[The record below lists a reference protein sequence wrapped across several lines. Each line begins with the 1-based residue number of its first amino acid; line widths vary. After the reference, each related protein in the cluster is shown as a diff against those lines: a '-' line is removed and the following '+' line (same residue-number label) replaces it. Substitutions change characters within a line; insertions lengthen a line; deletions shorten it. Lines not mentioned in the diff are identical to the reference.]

1 MAKKETITEIRE
13 KPGMSNA
20 GKYKNVKAKDFCG
33 PNGTY
38 PVNTL
43 KRARA
48 ALSYSKFASDPG
60 DIVSCVH
67 KKYPEL
73 AKKDSDDKKKKAPTA
88 YGSGPLFNKPPYKV
102 GELMGEDDIM
112 ANKQAKKYG
121 AQGLSEI
128 KEDDKSQF
136 MVELKDNE
144 YPSGVG
150 PKNLYPGPKPNI
162 ARDTIRPPKGKKK
175 FETMFDQKYIDRVN
189 NPNY

>member
-1 MAKKETITEIRE
+1 MAKKETITKIRK

-43 KRARA
+43 KRAKA
-48 ALSYSKFASDPG
+48 ALSYSKFASNPG

-88 YGSGPLFNKPPYKV
+88 YGSGPLFNKPPKYKK
-102 GELMGEDDIM
+102 GDLMSEDDIM
-112 ANKQAKKYG
+112 ENEQARQYG
-121 AQGLSEI
+121 PQNLSEI
-128 KEDDKSQF
+128 KEDDKGQF
-136 MVELKDNE
+136 IVELKENE
-144 YPSGVG
+144 YPANVG
-150 PKNLYPGPKPNI
+150 PTKNQTVDGTSHMYPGPEFGVS
-162 ARDTIRPPKGKKK
+162 RDTIRPKKGKY
-175 FETMFDQKYIDRVN
+175 F
-189 NPNY
+189 

>member
-73 AKKDSDDKKKKAPTA
+73 AKKESDDKKKKAPVA
-88 YGSGPLFNKPPYKV
+88 YGSGPLFSTNPPYKV
-102 GELMGEDDIM
+102 GEAIGQDDYANITGSYDVQALEDMG
-112 ANKQAKKYG
+112 K
-121 AQGLSEI
+121 I
-128 KEDDKSQF
+128 KEDKKSQYIVRNKRDEKTDQF
-136 MVELKDNE
+136 TNKM
-144 YPSGVG
+144 
-150 PKNLYPGPKPNI
+150 
-162 ARDTIRPPKGKKK
+162 DTIRPPKGQKK

>member
-102 GELMGEDDIM
+102 GEAIGQDDYANITGSYDVEALEDMGKI
-112 ANKQAKKYG
+112 KKD
-121 AQGLSEI
+121 
-128 KEDDKSQF
+128 KKSQYL
-136 MVELKDNE
+136 V
-144 YPSGVG
+144 
-150 PKNLYPGPKPNI
+150 KNKM
-162 ARDTIRPPKGKKK
+162 DTIRPPKGQKK
-175 FETMFDQKYIDRVN
+175 FETIFDQKYIDRVN
-189 NPNY
+189 NPKY

>member
-43 KRARA
+43 KRAKA

-60 DIVSCVH
+60 DIVSCVN

-88 YGSGPLFNKPPYKV
+88 YGSGPLFNTDKEEVEKAKQN
-102 GELMGEDDIM
+102 LKD
-112 ANKQAKKYG
+112 AKQAKREYRRSKPYKKYEG
-121 AQGLSEI
+121 GEYQYENRSEF
-128 KEDDKSQF
+128 KGSMAEERDHVKSRRE
-136 MVELKDNE
+136 ELRE
-144 YPSGVG
+144 AR
-150 PKNLYPGPKPNI
+150 KNKRNLKRATRQYNRIHTDFLREREKN
-162 ARDTIRPPKGKKK
+162 
-175 FETMFDQKYIDRVN
+175 QQ
-189 NPNY
+189 